1 MAEVFDVIV
10 LGIGGFGSGAAYHLA
25 RRGLRVL
32 GLDRFRPAH
41 DQGSSHGE
49 TRIIRKAYF
58 EHPDYVPLLLK
69 AYDLWA
75 DLEAESQQQ
84 LFWKCG
90 LLLAGLP
97 DSEAISGAR
106 LSAKQHGL
114 TIENLTA
121 SAATDRWPGFKV
133 PNSFDAVFEP
143 DAGFLKVEDCVRTH
157 LDMATAHG
165 ATLLFD
171 EPVASWSSTGR
182 EVRVCTATREFV
194 AASLVITAGSWAASV
209 LADLKL
215 PLQVLRKPIF
225 WFETTSPAYNLAAS
239 MPTFYFEMP
248 AEAASTFYGFPS
260 LDGQVLKVAQH
271 SGGELVADPLL
282 VDRQLR
288 ESDVQP
294 IADFLRTCLPAVRTQ
309 PVRHSTCLYTVTP
322 DRHFVVDRH
331 PEFSNVVIGCGFS
344 GHGFKFTS
352 VLGSVFA
359 DLATTGSTE
368 LSLDFL
374 NLARL
379 ADQTSMADRR
389 YSCSSGFGMTAIGSQ
404 ESARQGTA
412 PTLETSQCFDAD

>member
-1 MAEVFDVIV
+1 MAEVFDAIV
-10 LGIGGFGSGAAYHLA
+10 LGVGSFGSGAVYHLA

-32 GLDRFRPAH
+32 GIDRFEPAH
-41 DQGSSHGE
+41 DRGSSHGE

-58 EHPDYVPLLLK
+58 EHPDYVPLLLR

-75 DLEAESQQQ
+75 DLEAESQQR
-84 LFWKCG
+84 LFWQCG
-90 LLLAGLP
+90 LMLAGLP

-106 LSAKQHGL
+106 LSADQHGL

-121 SAATDRWPGFKV
+121 SSATKRWPGFEV
-133 PNSFDAVFEP
+133 PESFDVVFEP

-157 LDMATAHG
+157 LDRAATHG

-171 EPVASWSSTGR
+171 EPVVSWSSNGR
-182 EVRVCTATREFV
+182 EVCVRTATREFV
-194 AASLVITAGSWAASV
+194 ALSLVITAGSWAASV

-225 WFETTSPAYNLAAS
+225 WFETTSPVYNLNAS

-248 AEAASTFYGFPS
+248 PEASTFYGFPS
-260 LDGQVLKVAQH
+260 IDGQVLKVAQH
-271 SGGELVADPLL
+271 SGGDSVADPSL
-282 VDRQLR
+282 VDRNLHDA
-288 ESDVQP
+288 DVLP
-294 IADFLRTCLPAVRTQ
+294 IANFLKSCLPKVRTQ
-309 PVRHSTCLYTVTP
+309 PARHSTCLYTVTP

-359 DLATTGSTE
+359 DLAMTGSTE
-368 LSLDFL
+368 LPIDFL
-374 NLARL
+374 RL
-379 ADQTSMADRR
+379 SRLMAVN
-389 YSCSSGFGMTAIGSQ
+389 
-404 ESARQGTA
+404 
-412 PTLETSQCFDAD
+412 

>member
-1 MAEVFDVIV
+1 MAEVFDAIV
-10 LGIGGFGSGAAYHLA
+10 LGVGGFGSGAAYHLA

-32 GLDRFRPAH
+32 GLDRFGPAH

-58 EHPDYVPLLLK
+58 EHPDYVPLLLR

-75 DLEAESQQQ
+75 ELEAESQYQ

-90 LLLAGLP
+90 LMLAGLP

-106 LSAKQHGL
+106 LSASQHGL
-114 TIENLTA
+114 TIENLSA
-121 SAATDRWPGFKV
+121 SAATQRWPGFRV
-133 PNSFDAVFEP
+133 PDAFDAVFEP

-157 LDMATAHG
+157 LDRAAAHG

-171 EPVASWSSTGR
+171 EPVVSWSSTGR
-182 EVRVCTATREFV
+182 EVRVRTATREFV

-225 WFETTSPAYNLAAS
+225 WFETTSPAYNLDAS

-248 AEAASTFYGFPS
+248 PDFVARTPTSERPDVGVRATHETASTFYGFPS
-260 LDGQVLKVAQH
+260 LDGHVLKVAQH

-288 ESDVQP
+288 DSDVKP
-294 IADFLRTCLPAVRTQ
+294 IANFLKTCLPNVRPQ
-309 PVRHSTCLYTVTP
+309 PARYSTCLYTVTP

-359 DLATTGSTE
+359 DLATTGRTE
-368 LSLDFL
+368 LPIDFL
-374 NLARL
+374 SLARL
-379 ADQTSMADRR
+379 
-389 YSCSSGFGMTAIGSQ
+389 SGRKLLA
-404 ESARQGTA
+404 ES
-412 PTLETSQCFDAD
+412 

>member
-10 LGIGGFGSGAAYHLA
+10 LGVGGFGSGAAYHLA

-32 GLDRFRPAH
+32 GIDRFGPAH

-58 EHPDYVPLLLK
+58 EHPDYVPLLLR

-75 DLEAESQQQ
+75 ELEAESQQQ

-90 LLLAGLP
+90 LMLAGLP

-106 LSAKQHGL
+106 LSASQHGL
-114 TIENLTA
+114 TIENLSA
-121 SAATDRWPGFKV
+121 SAASNRWAGFRV
-133 PNSFDAVFEP
+133 PDSFDVVFEP

-157 LDMATAHG
+157 LDQAVAHG

-171 EPVASWSSTGR
+171 EPVVSWMSTGR
-182 EVRVCTATREFV
+182 EVRVRTATREFV
-194 AASLVITAGSWAASV
+194 ASSLVVTAGSWAASL

-215 PLQVLRKPIF
+215 PLQVLRKPVL
-225 WFETTSPAYNLAAS
+225 WFETTSPAYNLDAS

-248 AEAASTFYGFPS
+248 TVGHASNLPHSFYGFPS
-260 LDGQVLKVAQH
+260 LDGQVVKVAEH
-271 SGGELVADPLL
+271 SGGSLVADPLL
-282 VDRQLR
+282 VDRELHDA
-288 ESDVQP
+288 DVRP
-294 IADFLRTCLPAVRTQ
+294 IASFLRNCLPGVRPQ
-309 PVRHSTCLYTVTP
+309 PTRHSTCLYTVTP

-352 VLGSVFA
+352 VLGSAFA
-359 DLATTGSTE
+359 DLAMTGRTDLPIDF
-368 LSLDFL
+368 LSLK
-374 NLARL
+374 RL
-379 ADQTSMADRR
+379 RV
-389 YSCSSGFGMTAIGSQ
+389 
-404 ESARQGTA
+404 
-412 PTLETSQCFDAD
+412 

>member
-10 LGIGGFGSGAAYHLA
+10 LGVGGFGSGAAYHLA

-32 GLDRFRPAH
+32 GLDRFGPAH

-58 EHPDYVPLLLK
+58 EHPDYVPLLLR

-90 LLLAGLP
+90 LMLAGLP

-106 LSAKQHGL
+106 LSASQHGL
-114 TIENLTA
+114 TIENLSA
-121 SAATDRWPGFKV
+121 SAATQRWPGFRV
-133 PNSFDAVFEP
+133 PESFDAVFEP

-157 LDMATAHG
+157 LDRATAHG

-171 EPVASWSSTGR
+171 EPVVSWSSTGR
-182 EVRVCTATREFV
+182 EVRVRTATREFV
-194 AASLVITAGSWAASV
+194 AASMVITAGSWAASV

-225 WFETTSPAYNLAAS
+225 WFETTSPAYNLDVS

-248 AEAASTFYGFPS
+248 ADFVARTPTSERPDVGVRATHETASTFYGFPS
-260 LDGQVLKVAQH
+260 LDGHVLKVAQH

-282 VDRQLR
+282 VDRQLHD
-288 ESDVQP
+288 SDVQQ
-294 IADFLRTCLPAVRTQ
+294 IANFLKTCLPNVRPQ
-309 PVRHSTCLYTVTP
+309 PARHSTCLYTVTP
-322 DRHFVVDRH
+322 DRHFVVDQH
-331 PEFSNVVIGCGFS
+331 PDFSNVVIGCGFS

-359 DLATTGSTE
+359 DLATTGRTE
-368 LSLDFL
+368 LPIDFL
-374 NLARL
+374 SLARL
-379 ADQTSMADRR
+379 SGRKLMAD
-389 YSCSSGFGMTAIGSQ
+389 G
-404 ESARQGTA
+404 
-412 PTLETSQCFDAD
+412 